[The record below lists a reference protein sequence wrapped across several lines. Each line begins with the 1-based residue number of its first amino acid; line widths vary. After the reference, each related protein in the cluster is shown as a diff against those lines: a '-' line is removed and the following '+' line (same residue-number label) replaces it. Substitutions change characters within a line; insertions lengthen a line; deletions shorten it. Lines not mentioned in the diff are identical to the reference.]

1 MQCNAV
7 SGLSLDRFAQVGPT
21 VVLSK
26 LPERHPWLLTLPL
39 VVKPDQLIKR
49 RGKSGLIL
57 LNASWPEVVEWVEA
71 KRGQEVRVEK
81 VSGVLDHFL
90 IEPFYPHQQSDEVY
104 ICINNKRSGDELLF
118 YHMGGVDVGDVDS
131 KAIHHLVPLGAEL
144 SEADIRST
152 LLTHVPPAK
161 QAVLGQFIALLYRFY
176 VQLHYSYLEINPLV
190 VTDDLQ
196 VLPLDLAAKIDETA
210 KFEAGNY
217 WGRLDFPPPF
227 GRPLLPAEQYIAEL
241 DGKTGASVKLTIL
254 NPAGRVWTMVAGGGA
269 SVIYADTLC
278 DMGAG
283 EELANYGEYSG
294 APDENLTFEYART
307 ILELMTKE
315 RHAKGKVLLI
325 GGGIANFTNVAATF
339 KGIIRALTR
348 FADVLL
354 QHNVRI
360 FVRRAGPNYQEGLE
374 MMRSLAAKLDLHIE
388 VFGPETHMTMIV
400 PLALGLPVKQTQ
412 PVGVPAPVPDTKP
425 SLLTRTHSSAQQ
437 TQQQPPPASPQ
448 TTVKPPLPDAS
459 ATNGVHG
466 GAVESAS
473 ADAPS
478 SDAAK
483 ASPAPASASASA
495 ASKEADYSSLIPK
508 SPPVLP
514 PYQLF
519 TSKTRALIYGMQP
532 GAVQNML
539 DFDFICGRQFPS
551 VAGVVYPFS
560 GNHYM
565 KFYWSPLHT
574 TPPHHT
580 TQTDTVQCL
589 LFPPTTSCC
598 VTAAPTIIPSPCSSL
613 HSPRASLCL
622 SSLSSVALSV
632 CGGAGR
638 RRRFC
643 CPSTS
648 RWPMRLRASPTWM
661 WW

>member
-1 MQCNAV
+1 M
-7 SGLSLDRFAQVGPT
+7 GPST
-21 VVLSK
+21 LLAK
-26 LPERHPWLLTLPL
+26 LPEKHPWLLTSPL

-57 LNASWPEVVEWVEA
+57 LNGTWAQVMEWVES
-71 KRGQEVRVEK
+71 KRGTEVRVEK

-90 IEPFYPHQQSDEVY
+90 IEPFYPHQQSDEAY
-104 ICINNKRSGDELLF
+104 ICIQNKRTGDEVLF
-118 YHMGGVDVGDVDS
+118 YHEGGVDVGDVDS
-131 KAIHHLVPLGAEL
+131 KAVHYLVPLGSSLTEEQVL
-144 SEADIRST
+144 ST
-152 LLTHVPPAK
+152 LLLQVAAAK
-161 QAVLGQFIALLYRFY
+161 RATLASFIVSLYRFY

-217 WGRLDFPPPF
+217 WSNNTPSHIHTHPRASPSLTPLLSLLCRGRLDFPPPF

-254 NPAGRVWTMVAGGGA
+254 NPSGRVWTMVAGGGA

-294 APDENLTFEYART
+294 APDENLTYEYART

-315 RHAKGKVLLI
+315 RHPKGKVLLI

-348 FADVLL
+348 FADVLQ

-374 MMRSLAAKLDLHIE
+374 MMRALAAKLELQIE

-400 PLALGLPVKQTQ
+400 PMALDLPVKTSQ
-412 PVGVPAPVPDTKP
+412 PVGVPAAVADNKP
-425 SLLTRTHSSAQQ
+425 SLLNRTVSANQSSNQQ
-437 TQQQPPPASPQ
+437 PPASPRPAKATQ
-448 TTVKPPLPDAS
+448 AE
-459 ATNGVHG
+459 ATNGVHPPALSPSDSSAING
-466 GAVESAS
+466 SAS
-473 ADAPS
+473 SAEV
-478 SDAAK
+478 K
-483 ASPAPASASASA
+483 AA
-495 ASKEADYSSLIPK
+495 ASSSAKEADYTSFIPK
-508 SPPVLP
+508 TPPVLP
-514 PYQLF
+514 SYQLF
-519 TSKTRALIYGMQP
+519 TAKTRALIYGMQP

-565 KFYWSPLHT
+565 KFYCPAT
-574 TPPHHT
+574 ATPH
-580 TQTDTVQCL
+580 
-589 LFPPTTSCC
+589 
-598 VTAAPTIIPSPCSSL
+598 TAASLSCKPSP
-613 HSPRASLCL
+613 
-622 SSLSSVALSV
+622 
-632 CGGAGR
+632 R
-638 RRRFC
+638 R
-643 CPSTS
+643 
-648 RWPMRLRASPTWM
+648 
-661 WW
+661 